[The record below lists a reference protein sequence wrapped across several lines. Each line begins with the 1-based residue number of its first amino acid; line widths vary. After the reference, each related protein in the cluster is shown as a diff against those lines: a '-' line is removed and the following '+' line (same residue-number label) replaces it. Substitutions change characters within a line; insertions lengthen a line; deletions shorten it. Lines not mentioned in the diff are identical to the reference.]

1 MQRTLVLLVAAAI
14 AALAAGQA
22 TAASG
27 FREVP
32 QGYYG
37 YGPAGA
43 YDLYGRMYFGPAVP
57 SYGYGYGYGARAYGY
72 QNSDPHGEAVRRIQ
86 AEHSRSRYYTH
97 PRSLMNQPPQYP
109 PYRYWG
115 YGY

>member
-1 MQRTLVLLVAAAI
+1 MGTVEPLQNPRRPVA
-14 AALAAGQA
+14 
-22 TAASG
+22 
-27 FREVP
+27 RV
-32 QGYYG
+32 
-37 YGPAGA
+37 
-43 YDLYGRMYFGPAVP
+43 V
-57 SYGYGYGYGARAYGY
+57 
-72 QNSDPHGEAVRRIQ
+72 HEAVRRIQ